1 MILYRTIKRHNTIVA
16 AHLNMAIESI
26 LHIIIYS
33 RSIVFSH
40 TIVRDEFDNI
50 IILLSTS
57 VELQRTRTY
66 VSCVERLN

>member
-1 MILYRTIKRHNTIVA
+1 MILYRTINTHNTIVA
-16 AHLNMAIESI
+16 THLNMPIESI

-40 TIVRDEFDNI
+40 TIVRDGFDNI
-50 IILLSTS
+50 KILLSTS

-66 VSCVERLN
+66 VS